1 MTFSLQSYLRCFFK
15 WLLKKFK
22 SPLYK
27 ELRKNNP
34 QPGMIVDACDPSTW
48 EAEAEAET
56 SLDYMRESELVSY
69 SK

>member
-1 MTFSLQSYLRCFFK
+1 
-15 WLLKKFK
+15 
-22 SPLYK
+22 
-27 ELRKNNP
+27 
-34 QPGMIVDACDPSTW
+34 MIVDACDPSTW